1 MIVPMKRLTLIG
13 LANEREQVLCALQ
26 RLKAVQI
33 ISEGQLTD
41 SAKLRLLEEKVDRL
55 DSARKSIKAY
65 YKKPLLSP
73 TPQCTEDQL
82 YKSKASGDA
91 LCREIEGLESE
102 QSACKAE
109 IEREKALIAS
119 LGADQKS
126 FSISFSSSTTR
137 IPRPPPPA
145 AAFIITG

>member
-119 LGADQKS
+119 LEPFRELGTDIELIKPTKH
-126 FSISFSSSTTR
+126 ISYR
-137 IPRPPPPA
+137 HCGRK
-145 AAFIITG
+145 GHGGH